1 MSGAY
6 TIDLERSLVRSRG
19 WGILTDRELLAH
31 ARALTVDPHF
41 ASNFHQ
47 LADLREVTDVEITSA
62 TIKEMVRL
70 NPFWAGARR
79 ALVITN
85 DVLFGMARMYQ
96 ILKDE
101 SPDELQIFRNMD
113 DALQWLGLADAK
125 AE

>member
-1 MSGAY
+1 MSGTY
-6 TIDLERSLVRSRG
+6 TIDLKRSLVRSRG
-19 WGILTDRELLAH
+19 WGVLTDRELLAH
-31 ARALTVDPHF
+31 AHALTVDPHF
-41 ASNFHQ
+41 APNFHQ
-47 LADLREVTDVEITSA
+47 LADLRDVTDVQITSA